1 MHYGFM
7 LVHTA
12 QVQHQ
17 KASIAN
23 ANKRRLRAENLAI
36 VEAGDEI
43 I

>member
-1 MHYGFM
+1 M
-7 LVHTA
+7 LVLVMVL
-12 QVQHQ
+12 VQHQ

-23 ANKRRLRAENLAI
+23 ALRRLRAENLAI